1 MHVHGVA
8 LVRVLD
14 SVVLNMLPLSV
25 VSHTVGLLLALVA
38 ASINIV
44 RHQTKTLIDAVAE
57 LKLEYPDA
65 IAKVIHGLL
74 TKQEVCGP
82 TSRR

>member
-1 MHVHGVA
+1 M
-8 LVRVLD
+8 
-14 SVVLNMLPLSV
+14 PK
-25 VSHTVGLLLALVA
+25 
-38 ASINIV
+38 
-44 RHQTKTLIDAVAE
+44 TKTLKDAVTE

>member
-1 MHVHGVA
+1 M
-8 LVRVLD
+8 
-14 SVVLNMLPLSV
+14 
-25 VSHTVGLLLALVA
+25 ALVA

-74 TKQEVCGP
+74 TKQEVWADESL
-82 TSRR
+82 SRVKKACS